1 MCCGFPDRAIPEK
14 YQTEDMEFPGM
25 LKKQQMENFQGSW
38 FQFLKLLSGITKF
51 CGVSRWEV
59 FFCLEFPGVK

>member
-25 LKKQQMENFQGSW
+25 LKKQQMKNFQGSW
-38 FQFLKLLSGITKF
+38 F
-51 CGVSRWEV
+51 
-59 FFCLEFPGVK
+59 